1 MKQAALILIRAYQL
15 MISPALSP
23 ACRFFPSC
31 SEYARE
37 AVEKWGILRGTA
49 MTAWR
54 LARCHPW
61 GGHGFDPVP
70 ERKGLGFGDWGV
82 KRPGGIRGH
91 ANP

>member
-15 MISPALSP
+15 SISPALPP

-37 AVEKWGILRGTA
+37 AVDTWGVIRGTA
-49 MTAWR
+49 MAVRR
-54 LARCHPW
+54 LARCHPL

-70 ERKGLGFGDWGV
+70 SHRHRVSDAGSQSGQRTETLSGT
-82 KRPGGIRGH
+82 
-91 ANP
+91 